1 MPLQAPPEQRSL
13 RVQRTPSSQELLL
26 LVKTQV
32 VPTHASLVQG
42 LLSLQ
47 GPGQVGA
54 WEEDMGAAEEED
66 TRALL
71 DCTAADDDDVTAALL
86 VLPWALLEGGAVLEL
101 AAALEPGA
109 VDVAWLLARE
119 VVPPEVTAAEVAGED
134 VATVEL
140 PGVADALEA
149 DEARD
154 EAPPDVTAPPE
165 LELATAPP
173 LLAVVEPGLHAPS
186 THASPPRQSWAL
198 LQASTQLSPRRT
210 WSCGHGGGH
219 AHMAQHSAAS
229 SNARAGEDV
238 PWFTWCTLAG

>member
-1 MPLQAPPEQRSL
+1 MQAPPEQRSF

-71 DCTAADDDDVTAALL
+71 DCAAADDDEDVTAALL

-101 AAALEPGA
+101 AALLEPGA
-109 VDVAWLLARE
+109 VEVAWLLARE
-119 VVPPEVTAAEVAGED
+119 VAPPEVTAAEVAGDD

-140 PGVADALEA
+140 PCVADALEA

-154 EAPPDVTAPPE
+154 EALPDVTAPPE
-165 LELATAPP
+165 LELATTPP

-186 THASPPRQSWAL
+186 THASPPRQSRAL

-219 AHMAQHSAAS
+219 AHVAQHSAAS